1 LTDRETRQAILEA
14 IRADV
19 RSRVDLIMVRFV
31 HRAYEESPRSE
42 APDVLGEALSEVSDA
57 LSEGIAAQAREG
69 GRMHPGHGT
78 R

>member
-1 LTDRETRQAILEA
+1 MTDRETRQAILEA

-19 RSRVDLIMVRFV
+19 RARVDVIMVRFV
-31 HRAYEESPRSE
+31 HRAYEAAAPSE
-42 APDVLGEALSEVSDA
+42 AADVLDETVSEVCDV
-57 LSEGIAAQAREG
+57 LSEGIVAQAIEG